1 MKLCVD
7 AGHGFASRKPG
18 VYDPG
23 AVNGAF
29 QEAAIALR
37 YAQALEDEAQRRGW
51 PTFMT
56 RRDNTTPAPL
66 GQRVMSALVAE
77 CTTLISLHCN
87 ASPITAAHG
96 VETLYLHD
104 KDLADHIQVRVS
116 DVMGLRDRGTKERD
130 DLAILKFPS
139 SALVELGFI
148 SNPADLV
155 SLMRPE
161 RPATVAAA
169 ICNAIE
175 HSRSDL

>member
-7 AGHGFASRKPG
+7 CGHGMSSRKDG
-18 VYDPG
+18 VFDPG
-23 AVNGAF
+23 ATNGAF
-29 QEAAIALR
+29 READIVLR
-37 YAQALEDEAQRRGW
+37 YGLALEDEAQRRGW

-66 GQRVMSALVAE
+66 GHRVLSALVAE
-77 CTTLISLHCN
+77 CTALISIHCN

-130 DLAILKFPS
+130 DLAILKFPT
-139 SALVELGFI
+139 SALVELAFM
-148 SNPADLV
+148 SNPWDLAM
-155 SLMRPE
+155 LLKPE
-161 RPATVAAA
+161 KPAQVATA
-169 ICNAIE
+169 ICNAIS
-175 HSRSDL
+175 HSLDG